1 MFGQPT
7 RSPRNRVIIGVVGS
21 VILVALGF
29 LADLPIVAVVVL
41 IVIHWLSLLP
51 REDLQSQIMMVRP
64 KWLDNRFWGA
74 VLVACIVLLI
84 VTLLV

>member
-21 VILVALGF
+21 VILVGLGF
-29 LADLPIVAVVVL
+29 LAELPIVAVVIL

-51 REDLQSQIMMVRP
+51 REDLPSQIMTMRP
-64 KWLDNRFWGA
+64 TWLDNRFWGA
-74 VLVACIVLLI
+74 VLLVCIVLLI
-84 VTLLV
+84 ITLLV